1 MTVDIG
7 RYGVWTCASEATPAF
22 ARLAEDLGYTA
33 FWIGGSPPGDLEL
46 IERILDKTDRIAVAT
61 GIVNMWK
68 DDATVVGES
77 YLRIAER
84 HADRF
89 LLGVGV
95 GHPEATSEYQKPMD
109 KVRSYLA
116 TLDERGVPKHGMILA
131 ALGPLALRVSAERT
145 AGAHPYITTPRHT
158 RLAREII
165 GEGVLL
171 APEQKIMLTTDVAEA
186 RERIR
191 SNARRYLGLTNYH
204 RSFLREGWSEEDLSD
219 GGSDELIDLLGL
231 HGTVHQVAA
240 GLQAHFDAG
249 ADHVGIQALG
259 DDPADQLA
267 TLAGVI
273 S

>member
-7 RYGVWTCASEATPAF
+7 RYGVWTRASEATPAF

-46 IERILDKTDRIAVAT
+46 IERILDKTDQIAVVT

-68 DDATVVGES
+68 DDADVVGAS
-77 YLRIAER
+77 YLRIAQK
-84 HADRF
+84 HSDRF

-95 GHPEATSEYQKPMD
+95 GHPEATTEYVKPID
-109 KVRSYLA
+109 KVRSYLD
-116 TLDERGVPKHGMILA
+116 TLAALGVPKDGMVLA
-131 ALGPLALRVSAERT
+131 ALGPVALRISAERT

-158 RLAREII
+158 QMAREIL

-171 APEQKIMLTTDVAEA
+171 APEQKVILTTDVMEA

-191 SNARRYLGLTNYH
+191 SNAKRYLELTNY
-204 RSFLREGWSEEDLSD
+204 RASFLREGWSESDLAD

-231 HGTVHQVAA
+231 HGTTQQVAE
-240 GLQAHFDAG
+240 GIQAHFDAG

-267 TLAGVI
+267 TLSGVI